1 MADYDFEYLEL
12 LKSSTKGTDLTVSE
26 SRSLEWLAGW
36 DQSTVT
42 NIASIIRKSRE
53 VERSQAAGFT
63 QKELLTIWGC
73 LQCLKDIY
81 EGKARESVARPDVMG
96 AKLAGD
102 WMKMAAEIVPLQEK
116 INKEAKKCG

>member
-1 MADYDFEYLEL
+1 MADYDLEYLKL

-42 NIASIIRKSRE
+42 NIASIIKKSRE
-53 VERSQAAGFT
+53 VERSQTAGFT
-63 QKELLTIWGC
+63 KKELLTIWGY

-81 EGKARESVARPDVMG
+81 ESKARESAAEPDAMG

-116 INKEAKKCG
+116 INKEAEIRG